1 MNEKEVFY
9 KEKES
14 CNLPF
19 SHIKEN
25 VCGST
30 LTTIDE
36 LFGAADV
43 LSIQNAN
50 KHRVF
55 LLTLSVLGSLLT
67 FAFLLYD
74 EVEIYGLILV
84 CGVLVLCLY
93 AIYRV
98 SDKTQSHRKYLQ
110 YRVLAEALRL
120 QFFLSYAGTRTQV
133 IELMPWSVQQS
144 IPWLKEVFLDIPVM
158 EEVKKESI
166 LDCFIRDQKAY
177 HEKALKRAE
186 IKNKKDN
193 NITKVVLVITVATY
207 IVTLLFELF
216 VYHQYTNTINT
227 NLIRIILKL
236 VLGSVSAITL
246 FTGSYYGKM
255 SLPNAIDDHK
265 RMISL
270 YNAAEERIINEGENE
285 ETILFLAKEFLNE
298 NSSWYAYQS
307 KNTPE
312 ITI

>member
-120 QFFLSYAGTRTQV
+120 QFFLSYAGIRTQV
-133 IELMPWSVQQS
+133 IELMPWSIQQS
-144 IPWLKEVFLDIPVM
+144 IPWLKEVF
-158 EEVKKESI
+158 
-166 LDCFIRDQKAY
+166 
-177 HEKALKRAE
+177 
-186 IKNKKDN
+186 
-193 NITKVVLVITVATY
+193 
-207 IVTLLFELF
+207 
-216 VYHQYTNTINT
+216 
-227 NLIRIILKL
+227 
-236 VLGSVSAITL
+236 
-246 FTGSYYGKM
+246 
-255 SLPNAIDDHK
+255 
-265 RMISL
+265 
-270 YNAAEERIINEGENE
+270 
-285 ETILFLAKEFLNE
+285 
-298 NSSWYAYQS
+298 
-307 KNTPE
+307 
-312 ITI
+312 

>member
-1 MNEKEVFY
+1 
-9 KEKES
+9 
-14 CNLPF
+14 
-19 SHIKEN
+19 
-25 VCGST
+25 
-30 LTTIDE
+30 
-36 LFGAADV
+36 
-43 LSIQNAN
+43 
-50 KHRVF
+50 
-55 LLTLSVLGSLLT
+55 
-67 FAFLLYD
+67 
-74 EVEIYGLILV
+74 
-84 CGVLVLCLY
+84 
-93 AIYRV
+93 
-98 SDKTQSHRKYLQ
+98 
-110 YRVLAEALRL
+110 
-120 QFFLSYAGTRTQV
+120 
-133 IELMPWSVQQS
+133 
-144 IPWLKEVFLDIPVM
+144 M

-186 IKNKKDN
+186 INNKKDN

-255 SLPNAIDDHK
+255 SLPNVIDDHK